1 MSKFKRTL
9 ALLVCSALIVST
21 CLATA
26 QHKITTKTPPEE
38 ESVRKFL
45 QTKAEDKDTRY
56 ILVFR
61 DLNGDGI
68 PEAIAYLVG
77 NEWCGSGGCN
87 LFILRKNGNSWKV
100 VTSVTITRPPVRELN
115 GTSNGWHN
123 IGVQV
128 GGGGII
134 DGYDAELRFNGKSYP
149 RNPTVPPA
157 RRANKD
163 ATGKVIIPSF
173 ANAKPLF

>member
-21 CLATA
+21 CLAIA
-26 QHKITTKTPPEE
+26 QQKTTIKPPPEE
-38 ESVRKFL
+38 ESARKFL

-87 LFILRKNGNSWKV
+87 LFVLYKAGNSWKV
-100 VTSVTITRPPVRELN
+100 VTSVTITHPPVRIFDD
-115 GTSNGWHN
+115 TSNGWHN

-128 GGGGII
+128 GGGGIMR
-134 DGYDAELRFNGKSYP
+134 GYEAELRFSGKAYP
-149 RNPTVPPA
+149 KNPTVFPA
-157 RRANKD
+157 R
-163 ATGKVIIPSF
+163 
-173 ANAKPLF
+173 